1 MTGIRAPRTVR
12 TATVLAWLM
21 VPAGAL
27 LITAGVLDL
36 VWWAS
41 PEADRLRSLMQDIE
55 TEYGIIPPALIRD
68 GRGAVT
74 LIVLGAAG
82 LAYGG
87 LAPLL
92 LRGVRWARSWA
103 LGGAF
108 GIFLIGLMTI
118 GADASQP
125 KYLRDYFETMTAA
138 TIGDRVQQIRAALY
152 PAFYPWFE
160 DIAQG
165 VGTAVAFGVVLTI
178 VWAIISDAD
187 YFVIR
192 SSKPDEPDEW
202 DDAIARMRAKQKPSD
217 RG

>member
-1 MTGIRAPRTVR
+1 MTGSQAPRTVR
-12 TATVLAWLM
+12 TATLLAWLM

-41 PEADRLRSLMQDIE
+41 PEADRLRSLLQDIE

-87 LAPLL
+87 LAPLIL
-92 LRGVRWARSWA
+92 KGVRWARSWA

-108 GIFLIGLMTI
+108 GIFLVGLMTI

-138 TIGDRVQQIRAALY
+138 TIGDRVQQVQAALY
-152 PAFYPWFE
+152 PAFYSWFE
-160 DIAQG
+160 DVAQG
-165 VGTAVAFGVVLTI
+165 VGTAVAFGVVLTL
-178 VWAIISDAD
+178 VWAVISDAD
-187 YFVIR
+187 YFVVR
-192 SSKPDEPDEW
+192 SGKPDEPDEW
-202 DDAIARMRAKQKPSD
+202 DDAIARIRANRKPSD